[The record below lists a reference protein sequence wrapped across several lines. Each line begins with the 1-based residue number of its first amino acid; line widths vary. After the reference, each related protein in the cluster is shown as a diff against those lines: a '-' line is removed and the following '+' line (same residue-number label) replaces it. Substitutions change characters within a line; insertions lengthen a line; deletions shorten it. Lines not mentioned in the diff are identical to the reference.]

1 MLVPTTALSVPRP
14 EPRVRPDSRPDEL
27 RTVSPTRGHSL
38 GLVAAIAHAAA
49 SAVVV
54 ARRVRAD
61 LDPQRVN
68 GHPVNPGS

>member
-1 MLVPTTALSVPRP
+1 MLVPMTALSVPRP
-14 EPRVRPDSRPDEL
+14 EPRVRPDSRPDEP
-27 RTVSPTRGHSL
+27 RTVSPTRPL
-38 GLVAAIAHAAA
+38 GLAAAIAHAAA

-54 ARRVRAD
+54 ARRVRAN